1 MVTTKLR
8 GNYDGSVTYA
18 VGDVVKYTNEIVYV
32 LQYPCKSGIPPTETR
47 YWGQLEQPLQEAA
60 LMVVDAMSIAPTNI
74 SENAI
79 VLKSSTEDSD
89 KEFII
94 TVDDD
99 GEITATEL
107 EE

>member
-1 MVTTKLR
+1 MLK
-8 GNYDGSVTYA
+8 GNYDGTVTYD
-18 VGDVVKYTNEIVYV
+18 VGDVVKYANGVVYV
-32 LQYPCKSGIPPTETR
+32 LQYPCKSGIPPTQTR
-47 YWGQLEQPLQEAA
+47 YWGQLEQPLQEAVLLILDA
-60 LMVVDAMSIAPTNI
+60 LELVPPIPTNI
-74 SENAI
+74 SEDAI
-79 VLKSSTEDSD
+79 ILKSSTEDSD